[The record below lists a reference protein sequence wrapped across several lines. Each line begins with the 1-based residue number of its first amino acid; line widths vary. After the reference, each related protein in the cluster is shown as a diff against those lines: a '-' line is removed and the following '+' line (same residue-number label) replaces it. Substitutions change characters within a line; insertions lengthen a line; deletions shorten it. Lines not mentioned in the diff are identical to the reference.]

1 LGISELRNRFG
12 RLGAV
17 KAKLRKI
24 QSERNAAEASL
35 ASTGAELAIGAGV
48 LMEALDL
55 MSDPE
60 ASYADGSDTIRRNI
74 NETFYQSFYLDENG
88 VQTGDLNPPFE
99 DFHAALAAT
108 TEKATATVVRSPKL
122 PLTKQGPLTGAS
134 DRAHD
139 HHSYS
144 GLAISLADILSG
156 TGSSKT
162 SLVELRGLEPL
173 TPTLPVWC
181 ATSCAIAP

>member
-1 LGISELRNRFG
+1 MGISELRNRFG

-108 TEKATATVVRSPKL
+108 TEKATATVVRSSKL
-122 PLTKQGPLTGAS
+122 PLTN
-134 DRAHD
+134 
-139 HHSYS
+139 
-144 GLAISLADILSG
+144 
-156 TGSSKT
+156 
-162 SLVELRGLEPL
+162 
-173 TPTLPVWC
+173 
-181 ATSCAIAP
+181 